1 MTFQSDR
8 PLDEVDWHILRELQN
23 DGRLSYNQLGRRV
36 NLSSPAVAERVRRL
50 EEAGVITGYQAKV
63 DPARAGLPLTA
74 FIRMRCTHGRC
85 LLRTG
90 RADDF
95 PEIAEIHKL
104 SGESCSILKVR
115 TGGLRHFEG
124 FLEKLGEHGEL
135 STHIVLSTQYERRTV
150 EPPPALERPVTEAA
164 GWADS

>member
-1 MTFQSDR
+1 MTFQLDR
-8 PLDEVDWHILRELQN
+8 PLDEVDWHILRELQT

-50 EEAGVITGYQAKV
+50 EDAGVITGYQAKV

-90 RADDF
+90 RADEF
-95 PEIAEIHKL
+95 PEITEIHKL
-104 SGESCSILKVR
+104 SGESCAILKVR
-115 TGGLRHFEG
+115 ASGLRHFEG

-135 STHIVLSTQYERRTV
+135 STHIVLSTQYERRAV
-150 EPPPALERPVTEAA
+150 EPPPAQERPVTEAT
-164 GWADS
+164 GWVDS